1 MKYRAIRKHSRRYPI
16 RLMCRALAVSPAGY
30 FAWRDRPERRRSV
43 YNRALLSTIRVIHQ
57 ESRATYGS
65 PDIWDTLIKQGHAVG
80 AHRIARLMCVEGIRP
95 RP

>member
-1 MKYRAIRKHSRRYPI
+1 M
-16 RLMCRALAVSPAGY
+16 
-30 FAWRDRPERRRSV
+30 

-65 PDIWDTLIKQGHAVG
+65 PGIWDTLIKQGHAVG